1 MAYKKNKGET
11 SVNSWVSELREEGDG
26 KYTVVMA
33 VRMSSSDEIRYV
45 ELPVEK
51 NAAGAFVFSDYPYWD
66 ESE

>member
-1 MAYKKNKGET
+1 MSMWHKKTRRPPATAGCP
-11 SVNSWVSELREEGDG
+11 SSSEEAADG

-33 VRMSSSDEIRYV
+33 VRMSSRMIRYV
-45 ELPVEK
+45 ELPVE